1 MKIMAVI
8 KVDHNNFKEIVT
20 ENKGT
25 VILDFWADWCGPCKM
40 IAPLVEEISVSHPE
54 ITFCKVN
61 VDDEPAIAAAYGIVS
76 IPTLIKFKDGK
87 EADRN
92 VGYAGK
98 EMLEAWAVR

>member
-1 MKIMAVI
+1 MSVL
-8 KVDHNNFKEIVT
+8 KVDHSNFKEIVSDS
-20 ENKGT
+20 KGT

-40 IAPLVEEISVSHPE
+40 IAPLVEEISEKHTE

-87 EADRN
+87 AVDQN
-92 VGYAGK
+92 VGYSGK
-98 EMLEAWAVR
+98 EILEAWIIK